1 MKNGKKI
8 GLCLSG
14 GGYRA
19 TIYHLGAF
27 RKLRELG
34 LLDKI
39 DVISS
44 ISGGSITNAFYG
56 LNKDNF
62 EAFEKGL
69 LEATETNIIRGVLRS
84 WKLRLILLFA
94 ISGWLGSIAIAWNY
108 GSFSVL
114 LPSIIYPVVIG
125 LLLYF
130 FQFKVSISNSIAGLL
145 GEKFFQNKTL
155 KDLPD
160 TPHILINATNID
172 TGRHFSFSQVKMGD
186 SKYTHNHTKERID
199 FKHEDFPI
207 AHAVLA
213 SACFPSVIN
222 PIEIGKEHYK
232 NKEHSEIVTPLL
244 IDGGVYDNQGI
255 HKLTHV
261 KSSYK
266 CDIVIVSDAGTGM
279 KKIMKCRNSIH
290 LLLNTIELLMNRIK
304 NFLMI
309 HNIYDTPKDHF
320 IAYQSLTWTVDG
332 CLCGFINA
340 LIDGNVRD
348 EVIDAHGISKAD
360 ISNKNRNNLESF
372 MKGKVDYEKM
382 QVASLSDGEYETIC
396 NISTSL
402 KPLSQKQIE
411 VLIKQAEVLTEIQL
425 KLYCPFLFD
434 KGKLC

>member
-1 MKNGKKI
+1 MKNNKKI

-19 TIYHLGAF
+19 TIYHLGTF

-62 EAFEKGL
+62 KAFEKGL

-108 GSFSVL
+108 GNFSVL

-125 LLLYF
+125 LLLHF

-186 SKYTHNHTKERID
+186 SAYSYRKGGKID
-199 FKHEDFPI
+199 FEHENFPI
-207 AHAVLA
+207 AYAVLA
-213 SACFPSVIN
+213 SACFPPMIN
-222 PIEIGKEHYK
+222 PIKIHEQYYK
-232 NKEHSEIVTPLL
+232 DKHHAKKISPLL
-244 IDGGVYDNQGI
+244 IDGGLYDNQGV
-255 HKLTHV
+255 HKLTHK

-266 CDIVIVSDAGTGM
+266 CDVVIVSDAGTGM
-279 KKIMKCRNSIH
+279 KKRLKCRNSIH
-290 LLLNTIELLMNRIK
+290 LLLNTIELLMNRVK
-304 NFLMI
+304 NFLMVD
-309 HNIYDTPKDHF
+309 NVYNESKEHF
-320 IAYQSLTWTVDG
+320 IAYQSLTWKIDACVAGFVD
-332 CLCGFINA
+332 A
-340 LIDGNVRD
+340 LLLGNIKP
-348 EVIDAHGISKAD
+348 EVIELHEISEDD
-360 ISNKNRNNLESF
+360 IVSKNRENLKTFIKSKINYAKLE
-372 MKGKVDYEKM
+372 
-382 QVASLSDGEYETIC
+382 ASVLTEDEYKLACAVPTC
-396 NISTSL
+396 LT
-402 KPLSQKQIE
+402 PLSEKE
-411 VLIKQAEVLTEIQL
+411 RNVLIKQAEVLTEIQL
-425 KLYCPFLFD
+425 KLYCPFLLE
-434 KGKLC
+434 KENLC